1 MTLTNKTNPAIA
13 LNKEIFKAFCEKHNI
28 YRITLD
34 YDGCGDSGQF
44 EAYQAYDKEGGGI
57 DLPCEDCGVFESY
70 QRWDQQAYDTDVKR
84 VWWTYTEPEEKKAN
98 SEELVE
104 TLGYMALEDH
114 YGSWETHS
122 GSYGTV
128 TLMAD
133 GKGHIEHY
141 ERIEEVN
148 SSEAEF

>member
-1 MTLTNKTNPAIA
+1 MKLTNKVNPAIA

-28 YRITLD
+28 DKITLD

-44 EAYQAYDKEGGGI
+44 EHTKTYDKEGGVI
-57 DLPCEDCGVFESY
+57 NFPEEECSVFESY
-70 QRWDQQAYDTDVKR
+70 QSWTTKDNKFEC
-84 VWWTYTEPEEKKAN
+84 TYTEPKEVPSN
-98 SEELVE
+98 SGILVD

-114 YGSWETHS
+114 YGGWEINS

>member
-1 MTLTNKTNPAIA
+1 MKLTKENPAIA

-28 YRITLD
+28 SKITLD

-44 EAYQAYDKEGGGI
+44 EGYQAYNKEEAQV
-57 DLPCEDCGVFESY
+57 DLPREDCNVFSSY
-70 QRWDQQAYDTDVKR
+70 QRCDLHENGTDVKK

-104 TLGYMALEDH
+104 TLGYMALEDY
-114 YGSWETHS
+114 YGGWEINS